1 MMRVLAV
8 VLSLACTSLFAQ
20 TKPRN
25 DDWIHDQV
33 RQKLVTDRDVRG
45 GGLEVDVKDGVVT
58 LRGAVREDKQK
69 SKAEKVAKKVKGVTK
84 VVNEI
89 TVRPSAP

>member
-1 MMRVLAV
+1 MLRAFGMLI
-8 VLSLACTSLFAQ
+8 LLACSLLFAQ
-20 TKPRN
+20 TQPNN
-25 DDWIHDQV
+25 DDRIYDQV

-58 LRGAVREDKQK
+58 LRGAVREEKQK
-69 SKAEKVAKKVKGVTK
+69 QKAEKITKKVKGVTR

-89 TVRPSAP
+89 SVKPTAP

>member
-1 MMRVLAV
+1 
-8 VLSLACTSLFAQ
+8 
-20 TKPRN
+20 
-25 DDWIHDQV
+25 
-33 RQKLVTDRDVRG
+33 
-45 GGLEVDVKDGVVT
+45 VVT